1 MRQDS
6 RDNTKFNELKRKA
19 DKADRKVRDWYI
31 WSYQVCG
38 FIKYK
43 DLEKVID
50 KYKF

>member
-1 MRQDS
+1 MRQNS
-6 RDNTKFNELKRKA
+6 RNDTKFNELKQKA
-19 DKADRKVRDWYI
+19 DKADRKLKDFYI
-31 WSYQVCG
+31 WSYEVRG